1 MKGSHGKQE
10 SEAASVVQ
18 VPREAAI
25 ILTGVPELP
34 PDCTS
39 GSQPEAKKNAESQV
53 DPRFGEWLEGRKVK
67 KLFGDTHYVG
77 KVVKYDSESNWY
89 NILYDDGDQEDLDLC
104 ELEEVLLPLD
114 VTIPL
119 QTLVMDKCKLQ
130 GAGPDSRPKVGRPRK
145 VYATMDASMTKIS
158 NVVPSQGNDDVMNN
172 QVSMVGIGNSE
183 GQQPNDVLQ
192 LLPAPTSNDATGGQ
206 LAIVT
211 AQGHAQACLQASNQP
226 RRRGRPRKDASLSA
240 HTPPRK
246 RGRPPKN
253 SSASGNSQSAG
264 NTSDSL
270 ALVPVQDGESSRK
283 QNSTLKRNILTA
295 RAEKLKRDN
304 LRVHG
309 TSPGTQLF

>member
-130 GAGPDSRPKVGRPRK
+130 GAGPDSRPK
-145 VYATMDASMTKIS
+145 
-158 NVVPSQGNDDVMNN
+158 GNDDVMNN